1 MGNAKQAASYYTT
14 RMGFEP
20 VAYQGLETGHRQF
33 VRHVVRQNKV
43 CETEYKLLLNQC
55 VNSTLQNEELCVKTL
70 ILQFYFTI

>member
-43 CETEYKLLLNQC
+43 CTTEYKLLLNQC
-55 VNSTLQNEELCVKTL
+55 ANSTLQNKELSVKTL
-70 ILQFYFTI
+70 F